1 MKKKWLIWGSVLIV
15 LLGGAGIWYG
25 IKYGGSSDSK
35 ANTPSKEE
43 LEITY
48 FDVPEMDQVYIN
60 GKVQPEQSQAYI
72 LGEEKK
78 SVPTLKVQNGQVV
91 DAGTV
96 LYEVEDPAVTS
107 EIENQTNALT
117 RQANRKNTLY
127 GKWNRAIDQWKKTS
141 VDERTTTKEELDNQ
155 FQTELDTIL
164 EEEQYINET
173 LADLNEKQIIQT
185 TADFKGKVAIPEVKE
200 ANTPIMR
207 LISETLYVA
216 GTVNEKDLEKIQV
229 NQKANLTI
237 VSNGTTLSGHIQY
250 IDANPPEQNS
260 EASGDGGQATNL
272 SSYKVKLSIDEPE
285 KVKNGYHIQAAI
297 NVGEE
302 TPIFIPTAAIHQEG
316 ETSYVLVNDF
326 GSVIRKAIVLAEEEG
341 ETTHIVSGL
350 EAGDRIIVSSKTEV
364 KEGDVIDTTSTDIE

>member
-207 LISETLYVA
+207 LISETLYFA

>member
-1 MKKKWLIWGSVLIV
+1 MKKKWLILGSVLIV

-25 IKYGGSSDSK
+25 IKHAGSSDTEASK
-35 ANTPSKEE
+35 ATKDN

-60 GKVQPEQSQAYI
+60 GKVQPEQSQAYT
-72 LGEEKK
+72 LGDENKV
-78 SVPTLKVQNGQVV
+78 VPTIKVQNGQVV

-96 LYEVEDPAVTS
+96 LYEVEDLAVTS
-107 EIENQTNALT
+107 EVENQTNALT
-117 RQANRKNTLY
+117 RQANRKVALY
-127 GKWNRAIDQWKKTS
+127 GKWNRAIEQWKKTS
-141 VDERTTTKEELDNQ
+141 EEERTTTKEELDNQ
-155 FQTELDTIL
+155 YQTELDTIL

-250 IDANPPEQNS
+250 IDANPPEQNG
-260 EASGDGGQATNL
+260 EASGDRGQAANL

-316 ETSYVLVNDF
+316 DTSYVLVNDF
-326 GSVIRKAIVLAEEEG
+326 GSVIRKAIVLAKEEG

-350 EAGDRIIVSSKTEV
+350 EAGDCIIVSSKKEV

>member
-341 ETTHIVSGL
+341 ETTHIVSGI

>member
-1 MKKKWLIWGSVLIV
+1 MKKKWLIWGSVIIV

-25 IKYGGSSDSK
+25 IKYGGSSDTK
-35 ANTPSKEE
+35 ANAPSKEE

-60 GKVQPEQSQAYI
+60 GKVQPEQSQAYT

-141 VDERTTTKEELDNQ
+141 EDERTTTKEELDNQ

-207 LISETLYVA
+207 LISETLYVV

>member
-25 IKYGGSSDSK
+25 IKHAGSSDTEASK
-35 ANTPSKEE
+35 ATKDN

-60 GKVQPEQSQAYI
+60 GKVQPEQSQAYT
-72 LGEEKK
+72 LGDENKV
-78 SVPTLKVQNGQVV
+78 VPTIKVQNGQVV

-96 LYEVEDPAVTS
+96 LYEVEDLAVTS
-107 EIENQTNALT
+107 EVENQTNALT
-117 RQANRKNTLY
+117 RQANRKVALY

>member
-35 ANTPSKEE
+35 ANAPSKEE

-117 RQANRKNTLY
+117 RQANRKVALY
-127 GKWNRAIDQWKKTS
+127 GKWNRAIEQWKKTS

-155 FQTELDTIL
+155 YQTELDTIL

-250 IDANPPEQNS
+250 IDANPPEQNG
-260 EASGDGGQATNL
+260 EASGDGGQAANL

-316 ETSYVLVNDF
+316 DTSYVLVNDF
-326 GSVIRKAIVLAEEEG
+326 GSVIRKTIVLAEEDG

>member
-141 VDERTTTKEELDNQ
+141 VEERTTTKEELDNQ